1 MREKH
6 LNFIVYDLSNGHV
19 EHRDVYGMVMAML
32 FVHGNL
38 WNIRHTKLHAKH
50 PNMVLVLDN
59 SNLAVLNIVDVSIRG
74 IVGMVVSFSNIDVLR
89 WVY

>member
-38 WNIRHTKLHAKH
+38 
-50 PNMVLVLDN
+50 
-59 SNLAVLNIVDVSIRG
+59 
-74 IVGMVVSFSNIDVLR
+74 
-89 WVY
+89 